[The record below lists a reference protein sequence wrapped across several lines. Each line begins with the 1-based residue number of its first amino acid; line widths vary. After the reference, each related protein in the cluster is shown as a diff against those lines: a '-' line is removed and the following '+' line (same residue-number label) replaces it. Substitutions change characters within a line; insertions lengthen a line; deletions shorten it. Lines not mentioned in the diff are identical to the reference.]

1 MERLERKTTVSLVP
15 DLKQH
20 TSDWWSGGLPRRYKS
35 LLQIPIL
42 EVEVWYNLFCF
53 RDLWK
58 KGNPKATTQ
67 TGIPKHAESQDDPTL
82 QLLAACSYSLAKAQ
96 EAMDSAGLILTPA
109 EAAVACLKCRS
120 YSFLLVGAQGKK
132 NIENH
137 NLWMDGSRGF
147 PRPGQ
152 NGNPKVLH
160 GNSII

>member
-1 MERLERKTTVSLVP
+1 MERLERKTTTVSLVP

-20 TSDWWSGGLPRRYKS
+20 TSDWWSGGLPRRCKS

-120 YSFLLVGAQGKK
+120 YSFLLVGAQGKT
-132 NIENH
+132 NH
-137 NLWMDGSRGF
+137 RKPQSMNGWVQGF
-147 PRPGQ
+147 P
-152 NGNPKVLH
+152 K
-160 GNSII
+160 NSADPRSKW